1 MRLVA
6 WNIRQGGGS
15 RLPRIAAALKRQDA
29 DILALSEYRG
39 GPSAPRLCGALH
51 ALGYRHATTL
61 VPPPSR
67 NGVLIAARCPFR
79 QHGAVDMGLPE
90 PYRMIS
96 VDFATFRLSGVYMP
110 NLLAKVPYWEALIAA
125 LSLRRARPMRWQ
137 LATSTPVAQISTRRG
152 RSTRQPITWM
162 RSSRSGSATCGGAA
176 IPMAANI
183 PGSAPRA
190 TGSASTM
197 PFCHRIWPL
206 APAPSAI
213 PTRSGSPGSPITR
226 R

>member
-1 MRLVA
+1 MRLLA

-15 RLPRIAAALKRQDA
+15 RLPRIADALKRQDA
-29 DILALSEYRG
+29 DIVVLSEYRG
-39 GPSAPRLCGALH
+39 GPSAPRLCSALQ

-67 NGVLIAARCPFR
+67 NGVLVAARYPFR
-79 QHGAVDMGLPE
+79 ERGAVDIGLPE
-90 PYRMIS
+90 PYRMVS
-96 VDFATFRLSGVYMP
+96 VDFASFRLNGIYMP

-125 LSLRRARPMRWQ
+125 LSSKSATHALWPS
-137 LATSTPVAQISTRRG
+137 ATSTLVAHMSTRWG

-162 RSSRSGSATCGGAA
+162 RSSRSASATCGGTV
-176 IPMAANI
+176 IQMTANI
-183 PGSAPRA
+183 PGSAPGV

-206 APAPSAI
+206 APALSAI
-213 PTRSGSPGSPITR
+213 PTRTGSPGSPITR